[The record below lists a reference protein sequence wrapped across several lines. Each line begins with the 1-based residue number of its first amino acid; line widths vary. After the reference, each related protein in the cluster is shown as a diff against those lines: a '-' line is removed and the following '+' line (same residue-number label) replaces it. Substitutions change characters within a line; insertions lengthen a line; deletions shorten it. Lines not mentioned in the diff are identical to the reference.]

1 MRFIHTADWH
11 LGKKLHEH
19 SLIEDQIYILNEFL
33 KLIDD
38 QKPEAIIIAGDI
50 YDSGMPPTAA
60 VDLFDEILT
69 KIILEK
75 KIPVLCIAGNHDN
88 SSRLNFGSKLFE
100 SNRFFLRT
108 KIIQDSEPV
117 ILSDDFG
124 DIYFSMIPYFYPPK
138 VREEFNIKNYI
149 DFDEAAKILVDDSR
163 KKIKPNKRNV
173 AIAHLFIK
181 GGKRSESEIE
191 MVGGI
196 DEINPEIFINFDYVA
211 LGHLHKPQFKI
222 AEKIRYSGSLLKY
235 SFDEQNH
242 KKGIDIVEMDGEGNI
257 NINSI
262 SLTPLHDV
270 KIIDGFLNDILEK
283 QVKSN
288 DYLLVRLKDEN
299 PYNAGEVLRREK
311 FENLLGV
318 ENISEKEI
326 AESKALRERENL
338 SDAELF
344 ETFFKDMTGRRM
356 NEDERSAFMEC
367 FNEIKGGEIN

>member
-124 DIYFSMIPYFYPPK
+124 DIYFSLIPYFYPPK
-138 VREEFNIKNYI
+138 VREIFNIKNCK
-149 DFDEAAKILVDDSR
+149 E
-163 KKIKPNKRNV
+163 
-173 AIAHLFIK
+173 
-181 GGKRSESEIE
+181 
-191 MVGGI
+191 
-196 DEINPEIFINFDYVA
+196 
-211 LGHLHKPQFKI
+211 LH
-222 AEKIRYSGSLLKY
+222 
-235 SFDEQNH
+235 
-242 KKGIDIVEMDGEGNI
+242 
-257 NINSI
+257 
-262 SLTPLHDV
+262 
-270 KIIDGFLNDILEK
+270 
-283 QVKSN
+283 
-288 DYLLVRLKDEN
+288 
-299 PYNAGEVLRREK
+299 
-311 FENLLGV
+311 
-318 ENISEKEI
+318 
-326 AESKALRERENL
+326 
-338 SDAELF
+338 
-344 ETFFKDMTGRRM
+344 
-356 NEDERSAFMEC
+356 
-367 FNEIKGGEIN
+367 